1 MNCCKI
7 GFLSYLSFELVM
19 SKIYPTDITDNQS
32 QYIEKSLL
40 RKERKRKHDVK
51 EIFNNVF

>member
-7 GFLSYLSFELVM
+7 SFLSYLSFELVM
-19 SKIYPTDITDNQS
+19 SKIYPTEITDNQS

>member
-7 GFLSYLSFELVM
+7 SFLSYLSFELVT

>member
-1 MNCCKI
+1 
-7 GFLSYLSFELVM
+7 M